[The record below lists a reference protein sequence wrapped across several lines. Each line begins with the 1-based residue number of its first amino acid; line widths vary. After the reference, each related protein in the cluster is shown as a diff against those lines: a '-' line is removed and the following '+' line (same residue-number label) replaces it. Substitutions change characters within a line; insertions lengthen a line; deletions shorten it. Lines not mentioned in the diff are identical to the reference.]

1 MSTPDRRDSAISRRE
16 LLGSAAAMASM
27 SMLGSV
33 NTLGSET
40 PKPAAP
46 KRKIKLGW
54 IGCGGRGNWLVPLFL
69 QHGGYEIHAV
79 ADYFPQVAEEAGN
92 KFGVVKIAPVQRAF
106 GLQEAH
112 RQRCRGRRS
121 SRTCPTSI
129 PSRPRPRSR
138 PACTST
144 WPSRSPSTCRAA
156 WPSGRPPK
164 QATQK
169 KRCFLVDYQL
179 PHDPACIE
187 VATRVREGGLGK
199 LAHVA
204 SFGIGW
210 HAWPDPP
217 LGKNIESRLRDEIWL
232 SDTALSGDTI
242 VSYDIHIIDGL
253 VWTLGQRPA
262 SACGRSRTCR
272 PDPHGDRTDAAAVI
286 YELPDG
292 TIWTHVTQSID
303 NNFDITTL
311 SASIFGMQAT
321 AHMVYGG
328 KSYVRGGPKHYSG
341 TSGDIYKD
349 GAVKNIAAFHKN
361 IVEGHFENL
370 SAQRAVD
377 GTLTAILGR
386 EAAARRGF
394 LTMDDAD
401 QGKQAAGSQSGR
413 HGGLT
418 ERNGTP

>member
-1 MSTPDRRDSAISRRE
+1 MTTSDPKEVTISRRE
-16 LLGSAAAMASM
+16 LLGGAAAAASA
-27 SMLGSV
+27 SLLGGMNV
-33 NTLGSET
+33 LAADATG
-40 PKPAAP
+40 PAAP

-54 IGCGGRGNWLVPLFL
+54 IGCGGRGNWLVPLML
-69 QHGGYEIHAV
+69 QHGGYEIHAL

-92 KFGVVKIAPVQRAF
+92 KFNVVKARRFSGLSGYQKLIASGV
-106 GLQEAH
+106 EAVLIVDVPYFYPE
-112 RQRCRGRRS
+112 Q
-121 SRTCPTSI
+121 
-129 PSRPRPRSR
+129 
-138 PACTST
+138 A
-144 WPSRSPSTCRAA
+144 RAA
-156 WPSGRPPK
+156 VEAGLHVYMAKPVAVDVPGCLAIGAAAR

-169 KRCFLVDYQL
+169 QRCFLVDYQL

-187 VATRVREGGLGK
+187 VAARVREGGLGT

-253 VWTLGQRPA
+253 VWALGQQPT

-286 YELPDG
+286 YELPGG

-341 TSGDIYKD
+341 ANSDIYKD
-349 GAVKNIAAFHKN
+349 GAVKNIAAFHKE

-370 SAQRAVD
+370 SPQRAVD

-386 EAAARRGF
+386 EAAARQAF
-394 LTMDDAD
+394 LTMDALIKENKRLEVNLE
-401 QGKQAAGSQSGR
+401 GMTA
-413 HGGLT
+413 
-418 ERNGTP
+418 